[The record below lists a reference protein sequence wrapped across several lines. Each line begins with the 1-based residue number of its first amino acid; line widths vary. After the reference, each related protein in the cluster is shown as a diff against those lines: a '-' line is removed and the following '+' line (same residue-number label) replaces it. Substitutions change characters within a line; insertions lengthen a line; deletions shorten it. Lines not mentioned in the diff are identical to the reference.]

1 MEPAAPV
8 PARLGAA
15 KAAVFVLC
23 LLPLAWLAVLGL
35 TGGLGDEPVDRL
47 QHALGSWT
55 LNLLLL
61 TLAVTP
67 LRRLTG
73 WHWLGRLRR
82 MLGLFVFLYACL
94 HVLNWLALD
103 HAFDAGAIA
112 RDLAK
117 RPWVVAGFAA
127 FVLLIPLAA
136 TSNNAMVRRLGG
148 RRWQDLH
155 RSIYVVAILGVAH
168 YWWGAEKGVT
178 APALYAVALMA
189 LLGLRLL
196 WREQERRRQLAG
208 GYGKPAASRPGV
220 SVIRFTPK
228 HK

>member
-1 MEPAAPV
+1 MEPAASA
-8 PARLGAA
+8 PARLPAVR
-15 KAAVFVLC
+15 AAVFVLC

-47 QHALGSWT
+47 QHVLGFWT

-82 MLGLFVFLYACL
+82 MLGLFVFFYASL

-103 HAFDAGAIA
+103 HAFDLSAIA
-112 RDLAK
+112 RDVAK
-117 RPWVVAGFAA
+117 RPWIVVGFAA
-127 FVLLIPLAA
+127 FMLLIPLAA
-136 TSNNAMVRRLGG
+136 TSNSAMVRRLGG
-148 RRWQDLH
+148 RRWQELH
-155 RSIYVVAILGVAH
+155 RSVYVVAILGVAH

-178 APALYAVALMA
+178 APALHAVALMA

-208 GYGKPAASRPGV
+208 EFEKPAASQSGV
-220 SVIRFTPK
+220 SVIRFMPK
-228 HK
+228 RK